1 MTAELRALGFEAGRK
16 KVARIMREL
25 GICVRPKRSFRKTT
39 DSGHRLPVAEN
50 LLVRDFAPG
59 PEGKRAWVGDITY
72 LHSPGGFL
80 YLATVLDVR
89 SRRLLGYAL
98 ATHMETSLV
107 LDALRMALC
116 HEGRAPELWHS
127 DRGAQYASRDYKREL
142 KNRGI
147 TLSMSAKGDCFDNAV
162 AESFFATFKREV
174 ADTFANL
181 RDAEREVFD
190 FYLFYNRVRK
200 HSSLGFLCPADY
212 AAGLD
217 RKASTGLSLA
227 A

>member
-1 MTAELRALGFEAGRK
+1 MTAELRERGFEAGRT

-25 GICVRPKRSFRKTT
+25 GIGVRPKRGYRKTT
-39 DSGHRLPVAEN
+39 DSGHKLPVADN
-50 LLVRDFAPG
+50 LLARDFAPG
-59 PEGKRAWVGDITY
+59 PKGKRAWVGDITY

-107 LDALRMALC
+107 LEALRMALC
-116 HEGRAPELWHS
+116 HEGSAPELWHS
-127 DRGAQYASRDYKREL
+127 DRGSQYASGDYKREL
-142 KNRGI
+142 DHRGI

-181 RDAEREVFD
+181 RDAQREVFD
-190 FYLFYNRVRK
+190 FYLFYNRVRM
-200 HSSLGFLCPADY
+200 HSSLGYLCPADY
-212 AAGLD
+212 AAGLHQQP
-217 RKASTGLSLA
+217 SSGLRFA